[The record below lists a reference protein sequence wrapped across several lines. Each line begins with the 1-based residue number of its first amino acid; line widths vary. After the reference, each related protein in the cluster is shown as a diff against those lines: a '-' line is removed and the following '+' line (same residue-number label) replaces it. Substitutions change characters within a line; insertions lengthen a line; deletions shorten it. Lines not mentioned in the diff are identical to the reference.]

1 MVSLD
6 VSKFEKLIATPF
18 INKKLLE
25 QAFIHR
31 SYLNEIE
38 DDNEL
43 EDNERLEFLG
53 DSVLSFVVSEMIYRD
68 FPQFTEGELTE
79 VRSAL
84 VRQETLSRLAAEL
97 RMGEFLQ
104 LGRGE
109 ESSNGR
115 SRPVTLC
122 ATFEAVLGALFL
134 DQGIGAVKQF
144 LTPIML
150 RELARMDETER
161 TKDPKSRLQELI
173 QSNVGKPPRYEEVQ
187 RDGPDHASTFTMIV
201 KVLKTAIGVGRGPS
215 KQIASQHAAAMALF
229 RLGRN
234 APEYVP
240 HAELEAEYPLEEK
253 SLDDFI
259 ELAQ

>member
-6 VSKFEKLIATPF
+6 ISEFEQYITTPF
-18 INKKLLE
+18 INKKLLQ

-31 SYLNEIE
+31 SYINEIE
-38 DDNEL
+38 DNEEL

-53 DSVLSFVVSEMIYRD
+53 DSVLSFVVSEIIYRD

-84 VRQETLSRLAAEL
+84 VRQETLSRLAAEF
-97 RMGEFLQ
+97 RMGEFLK

-115 SRPVTLC
+115 TRPVTLC

-134 DQGIGAVKQF
+134 DRGIDAVKLF
-144 LTPIML
+144 LTPIMIQ
-150 RELARMDETER
+150 ELARMDETER

-201 KVLKTAIGVGRGPS
+201 KVLKIGIGVGRGPS

-234 APEYVP
+234 APEYEP
-240 HAELEAEYPLEEK
+240 DTELELEYPLEEK
-253 SLDDFI
+253 SLDDFM
-259 ELAQ
+259 AAVQ